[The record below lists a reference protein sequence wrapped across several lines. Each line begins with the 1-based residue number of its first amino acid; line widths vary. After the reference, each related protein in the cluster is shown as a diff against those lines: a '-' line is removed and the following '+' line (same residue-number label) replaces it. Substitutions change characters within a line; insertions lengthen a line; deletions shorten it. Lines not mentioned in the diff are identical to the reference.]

1 MKHPPQERDL
11 VPGRTIAG
19 ISAGVVA
26 ATIGGVL
33 VAWGILRCD
42 ARDVEDERMS
52 SRLLDEASAEVN
64 AMERALFQLEA
75 QGLEMNQRAAAH
87 LSSYGWIDRDRGLVR
102 IPIHAAFR
110 VLLERQ
116 GGQP

>member
-1 MKHPPQERDL
+1 MKHPAQERDL
-11 VPGRTIAG
+11 VPGRAIAG
-19 ISAGVVA
+19 ISVGVIA
-26 ATIGGVL
+26 ATVAGVL

-42 ARDVEDERMS
+42 ARDVEDER
-52 SRLLDEASAEVN
+52 LSARPGEVIEEVN

-75 QGLEMNQRAAAH
+75 QGLEMNARAAAY
-87 LSSYGWIDRDRGLVR
+87 LSSYGWVDRDRGLVR

-116 GGQP
+116 GDRP